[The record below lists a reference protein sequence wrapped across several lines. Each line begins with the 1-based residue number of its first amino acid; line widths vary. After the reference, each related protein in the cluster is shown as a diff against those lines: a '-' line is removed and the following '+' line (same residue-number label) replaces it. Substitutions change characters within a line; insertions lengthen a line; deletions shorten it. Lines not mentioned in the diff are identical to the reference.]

1 MARIAVYVNLQCGH
15 KTVLTPGEE
24 FRWLRCNEK
33 SVKCDTCKSFSNI
46 VEETVPYHHD
56 EKATELKRGTVV
68 KIHHLFED
76 KVLGEILILDR
87 KHEKVAYYTVG
98 DEKSKVWIVDE
109 KDARHYLDNGMWKV
123 DRKIS
128 LRKGR
133 KSQLIDEAL
142 REAGFK
148 ID

>member
-1 MARIAVYVNLQCGH
+1 MAKLAVFVNLDCGH

-24 FRWLRCNEK
+24 FRWQKGIDNTA
-33 SVKCDTCKSFSNI
+33 KCTECDRYCRI
-46 VEETVPYHHD
+46 GEEVAHLD

-76 KVLGEILILDR
+76 KVLGEILILER
-87 KHEKVAYYTVG
+87 KHDKVAYYTVG

-128 LRKGR
+128 LKKGR

-142 REAGFK
+142 KEAGFK
-148 ID
+148 LD